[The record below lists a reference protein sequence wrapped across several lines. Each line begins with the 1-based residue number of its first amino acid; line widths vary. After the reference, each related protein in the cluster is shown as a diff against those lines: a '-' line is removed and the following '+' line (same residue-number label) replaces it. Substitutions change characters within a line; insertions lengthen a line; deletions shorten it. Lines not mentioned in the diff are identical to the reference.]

1 MDKRSFPVI
10 ITQKVTSGFE
20 AVLGLS
26 LKSILKSDLFLE
38 THSTDEGGDKSAASL
53 NQKLE
58 TIYREGLLQAISTWP
73 KTITLEMHI
82 TSLPNLKFKAQGKV
96 FMSLILKSKA
106 KTELKARK
114 DVLEKFLSLHTLLL
128 SHMSEA
134 EFIPITNKSDL
145 KFHLEPFKMKYA
157 MTVHREMERIQITQE
172 VERKTIKGL
181 SVRDDSVVSGA
192 VTYIDYVH
200 PWCESVDDWTRIFQ
214 IMMYNLDPY
223 KIIVRLSPAAL
234 SDTQRQRME
243 TDVRRCELVLNSN
256 TPYEVSLQRQASL
269 VHRSLLNQMTELHKG
284 SFYVGVFILAGH
296 KIDSSLCNIL
306 GQTITEGRSVSEKDS
321 VYKGGFAVSEINVKK
336 VLISGYFPEKSV
348 YSVGEAACAFR
359 LPSPSLH
366 DINGLPIRRA
376 RTCLAPLPELGEG
389 KAGVHLCLNIHNG
402 LSQPVFLPA
411 DDMMRHQF
419 VIGQTGTGKTTML
432 ESISMQ
438 TIYAGDGIAI
448 IDPHGDMV
456 DSILGKIPESRLD
469 DVILFDVLDRER
481 PLGFNLLQF
490 SSIEERDLIIDELYD
505 TIDKIYDMKL
515 TGGPM
520 FEAYMRGML
529 KLLMGSKSA
538 DDFKPT
544 LLEFKNCFISKEF
557 RKWLLYRTDEA
568 DTHDFVREVVDVQGE
583 ASLQNMS
590 PYVTAKINRFLAGST
605 ITNIIAQDET
615 AFNFEEIMAQ
625 GKIFL
630 AKLGKGRFGSTVS
643 ALIANQLVSRF
654 KNAAMK
660 RGEMR
665 PSDRRDFYMV
675 VDECHAVPMQ
685 TFTQLL
691 AEARKYRLGLVLA
704 TQYAKQLKG
713 DNPNDDLLAAILG
726 NVGTLSIFRLGI
738 DDARLLAPALY
749 PYFNARDIVALP
761 NWQGYSKLTIGKDS
775 LIPFSFETCLDQT
788 PYNPKTARKV
798 RDLSRQIYGCD
809 LATIRK
815 QIEYRRNI
823 WKKDHED

>member
-1 MDKRSFPVI
+1 MSKNIFPNV
-10 ITQKVTSGFE
+10 ITQKTSGGFE

-38 THSTDEGGDKSAASL
+38 TKSTDEDGDKSAASF

-58 TIYREGLLQAISTWP
+58 IIYREGLLQAISTWP

-82 TSLPNLKFKAQGKV
+82 TSLPNLKFKAQGKM
-96 FMSLILKSKA
+96 FMSMILKSKA

-145 KFHLEPFKMKYA
+145 KFHLVPFNMKYSMA
-157 MTVHREMERIQITQE
+157 VHRETERIQITQE

-181 SVRDDSVVSGA
+181 LARDDSVYLA
-192 VTYIDYVH
+192 TVTYLNYIH
-200 PWCESVDDWTRIFQ
+200 PWCASVDDWTRIFQ
-214 IMMYNLDPY
+214 IMMYDLDPY

-234 SDTQRQRME
+234 SDAQRQQME
-243 TDVRRCELVLNSN
+243 KDIRNCELVLNSN
-256 TPYEVSLQRQASL
+256 KPYEVSLQRQASL
-269 VHRSLLNQMTELHKG
+269 VHRSLLNQITGLHKG
-284 SFYVGVFILAGH
+284 AFNVGVFILAGH

-306 GQTITEGRSVSEKDS
+306 GQTITEGRSVSEKEP
-321 VYKGGFAVSEINVKK
+321 VYKGGFAVSAINVKK
-336 VLISGYFPEKSV
+336 VLAGSYFPEKLV

-376 RTCLAPLPELGEG
+376 RTCLAPLPDLDQS
-389 KAGVHLCLNIHNG
+389 KDGVHLCLNIHNG
-402 LSQPVFLPA
+402 LSQPVFLPSE
-411 DDMMRHQF
+411 DRMRHHF
-419 VIGQTGTGKTTML
+419 VIGQTGVGKSTKL
-432 ESISMQ
+432 ESIIMQ
-438 TIYAGDGIAI
+438 TINAGDGIAV
-448 IDPHGDMV
+448 IDPHGEMV

-469 DVILFDVLDRER
+469 DVIHFDVLDRER
-481 PLGFNLLQF
+481 PLGVNLLQF
-490 SSIEERDLIIDELYD
+490 SSIEERDFIIDELYD
-505 TIDKIYDMKL
+505 TIDKIYDLKQ

-520 FEAYMRGML
+520 FETYMRGML
-529 KLLMGSKSA
+529 KLLMGSKPS

-544 LLEFKNCFISKEF
+544 LLEFRNCFISKEF
-557 RKWLLYRTDEA
+557 RKWLYNRTEEE
-568 DTHDFVREVVDVQGE
+568 DTKDFVREVVEAQGE
-583 ASLQNMS
+583 ASLQNIS
-590 PYVTAKINRFLAGST
+590 PYVTAKLGRFLAGST
-605 ITNIIAQDET
+605 ITNIIAQNDI
-615 AFNFEEIMAQ
+615 AFNFEEIMST

-643 ALIANQLVSRF
+643 ALLANQLVCRF

-665 PSDRRDFYMV
+665 PSERRDFYVV
-675 VDECHAVPMQ
+675 VDECHNLPMS

-691 AEARKYRLGLVLA
+691 GEARKYRLGLILA
-704 TQYAKQLKG
+704 TQYAKQLQG
-713 DNPNDDLLAAILG
+713 DKPNEDLLAAILG

-749 PYFNARDIVALP
+749 PYFNAMDIVGLP
-761 NWQGYSKLTIGKDS
+761 NWQGYCKLTIGKDS
-775 LIPFSFETCLDQT
+775 IIPFSFETILDQT
-788 PYNPKTARKV
+788 PYNNKTARRV
-798 RDLSRQIYGCD
+798 CDLSRQIYGCD
-809 LATIRK
+809 LETIKK

-823 WKKDHED
+823 WRRNDEE